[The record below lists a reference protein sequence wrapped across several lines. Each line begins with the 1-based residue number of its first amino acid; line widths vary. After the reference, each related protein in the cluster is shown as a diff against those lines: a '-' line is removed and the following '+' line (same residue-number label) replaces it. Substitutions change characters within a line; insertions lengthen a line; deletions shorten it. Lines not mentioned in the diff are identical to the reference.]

1 MTDTRP
7 KGRLN
12 AFFSKLNTP
21 FVQRVGLKLREKKY
35 LYPSFLMPFAILF
48 IIYACLGMF
57 PFGQR
62 TILILDM
69 SGQYVYFFEQFR
81 DILTGDGSILYTFE
95 RSLGGEFFGI
105 FTYYLASPLS
115 LLIVLFPKK
124 MITEAIMLIMLIK
137 CGFAGLSFSYYLDK
151 TRKKNAIGF
160 TMFSTMYALCAY
172 STTYQS
178 NTMWMDALIWL
189 PLVTLGI
196 ERVIKEG
203 KFKLYIVALVF
214 TIWSNYYI
222 GYMVCIYVVLYF
234 FCYLFAH
241 KNSDINLLNER
252 YHRIKSLGRI
262 FVYSIIAV
270 MITGIIIL
278 SAYYSL
284 SFGKSEF
291 QNNDFSPTLRF
302 DLLDFVAKLFIGSYD
317 TVRFEGHPNVYSGVL
332 MLIMLPAYFLAK
344 KIPIREKI
352 FYLLLCAVF
361 VASFSIN
368 TLDLAWHGFQM
379 PIWLNYRYSFM
390 FSFITLTM
398 AYKGFEHYKE
408 LSSKVFFGIGAFL
421 ILLVFVV
428 QKTVK
433 LFRYVDGNLTE
444 VMPSYEI
451 VLVTIIFVVAY
462 TALVF
467 CCKHASIPKTMA
479 ILLMLTV
486 SIESMTATFINW
498 GEQISDVG
506 WASRKNY
513 RSFVS
518 RLDVAMKTINEFE
531 TEDDFYR
538 VEKTLFRK
546 ANDGLALD
554 MRGVSEFTSTFNK
567 GSIVFLKKLGFVSR
581 SQSSKYYQGNEVVDS
596 ILGIKYVIGEGPN
609 DKGELKD
616 NVSYYY
622 DSTYIEDGNMY
633 IYKNPYALP
642 LMYCV
647 DNNIKSVSVD
657 ADIKSPFYFT
667 EYLVGSMIGLDKEES
682 KGLLYDSC
690 IYSLVGTENCN
701 PSSNSTALQF
711 RRLNES
717 EKCSFTYKVTAKTD
731 GSIYMFLPSPYSTSA
746 TMYVNG
752 EQISKLFS
760 SDTHR
765 IYNLAN
771 CKAGDSI
778 EVKFTFD
785 YRRIYLYSDYPF
797 FVQVDKE
804 ALKEVTDTLKSG
816 GLVTDSFSDT
826 KITGTIKAEADK
838 TVFST
843 IPYDKGWNVYVDG
856 NKVETYKTVDTMLA
870 FDITEGEHTIEMRYM
885 PKEIIIGAIVSAT
898 GILLFIVLIIFD
910 NKKRTKQARAMSLLA
925 ERRALA
931 HGLNDDHNFTLI
943 QKSICITESS
953 RTIVYLQPKES
964 EKEK

>member
-1 MTDTRP
+1 MTDIKP
-7 KGRLN
+7 Q
-12 AFFSKLNTP
+12 SKFKSFLKRLNTP
-21 FVQRVGLKLREKKY
+21 FVQRVGNKLIEKKY

-48 IIYACLGMF
+48 TIYACLAMF

-81 DILTGDGSILYTFE
+81 DILTGDGSLLYTFE
-95 RSLGGEFFGI
+95 RSLGGEYLGI

-115 LLIVLFPKK
+115 LLVVLFPRE

-137 CGFAGLSFSYYLDK
+137 CGLAGLSFSYYLDR
-151 TRKKNAIGF
+151 TRKRNVIGF

-203 KFKLYIVALVF
+203 RFKLYIIALAM

-241 KNSDINLLNER
+241 KNDTINLLNER
-252 YHRIKSLGRI
+252 FHRFKSLARI
-262 FVYSIIAV
+262 FFYSIVAV
-270 MITGIIIL
+270 LMTGIIII
-278 SAYYSL
+278 SAYYALSL
-284 SFGKSEF
+284 GKSDF
-291 QNNDFSPTLRF
+291 QDSDLSPTLRF

-332 MLIMLPAYFLAK
+332 MLIMFPAYFLTK

-352 FYLLLCAVF
+352 FYFILVAVF

-368 TLDLAWHGFQM
+368 TLDLAWHGFQL

-390 FSFITLTM
+390 FSFLTLTM

-421 ILLVFVV
+421 ILLAFVV

-444 VMPSYEI
+444 VMPTYEM
-451 VLVTIIFVVAY
+451 VLVTIIFVVIY
-462 TALVF
+462 TALIF
-467 CCKHASIPKTMA
+467 CCKHASVPKTMA
-479 ILLMLTV
+479 ILLMLAV

-518 RLDVAMKTINEFE
+518 RLDVAIKTINEFE

-546 ANDGLALD
+546 ANDGLAID

-567 GSIVFLKKLGFVSR
+567 GSIVFLKKVGFVSR
-581 SQSSKYYQGNEVVDS
+581 AQSSKYYQGNEVVDS
-596 ILGIKYVIGEGPN
+596 LLGIKYVIGDGPN
-609 DKGELKD
+609 EKGELKD

-622 DSTYIEDGNMY
+622 ESTYVEDGNMY

-642 LMYCV
+642 LAYCA
-647 DNNIKSVSVD
+647 DDTIKSVSVNT
-657 ADIKSPFYFT
+657 DIKSPFYFT
-667 EYLVGSMIGLDKEES
+667 ERLLGSMIGVSERDS

-690 IYSLVGTENCN
+690 IYSIVSTENCH

-711 RRLNES
+711 RRLDEGS
-717 EKCSFTYKVTAKTD
+717 SCAFTYKVTATRD
-731 GSIYMFLPSPYSTSA
+731 GSIYMFMPSPYSTSA

-752 EQISKLFS
+752 EKVADLFS

-765 IYNLAN
+765 IYNIAN
-771 CKAGDSI
+771 CKAGETI
-778 EVKFTFD
+778 EVKYTFN
-785 YRRIYLYSDYPF
+785 YRRLYLYSDYPF
-797 FVQVDKE
+797 FVQVNED
-804 ALKEVTDTLKSG
+804 ALKEITDTLKQG
-816 GLVTDSFSDT
+816 GLVIDSFSDT
-826 KITGTIKAEADK
+826 KISGTINASEDK
-838 TVFST
+838 VVFST
-843 IPYDKGWNVYVDG
+843 IPYDKGWNIYVDG
-856 NKVETYKTVDTMLA
+856 EKVETYMAVDTMIA
-870 FDITEGEHTIEMRYM
+870 FDISAGQHTIEMRYM
-885 PKEIIIGAIVSAT
+885 PKELIIGALISLF
-898 GILLFIVLIIFD
+898 GITVFVILVIFD
-910 NKKRTKQARAMSLLA
+910 NKKRAKQAFARSELA
-925 ERRALA
+925 QRRARA
-931 HGLNDDHNFTLI
+931 HKIFDDNNITLVHK
-943 QKSICITESS
+943 QICISENGKT
-953 RTIVYLQPKES
+953 TVYLQPKES
-964 EKEK
+964 ENEK